1 MYPIEHLLQEHR
13 DIRAQIADLRA
24 ATCDLAMRGAAAL
37 PDALPV
43 LRRIGQMM
51 QTQLALHAKKE
62 DEALFP
68 AIEAVLGTDGSPTVV
83 MRQEHDD
90 IHARGAMMRQVL
102 HQLSM
107 MEHPA
112 IETEAEKLHLLSVNG
127 GSAATLRATAEE
139 IIELLD
145 AHFGKEEQMLFPM
158 AENVLGAETLAEV
171 CQKMEALD
179 RSKGQ
184 PE

>member
-1 MYPIEHLLQEHR
+1 MHPIEHLLQEHH
-13 DIRAQIADLRA
+13 DIRAQIADLCA
-24 ATCDLAMRGAAAL
+24 ATRDLATRGAAAL

-43 LRRIGQMM
+43 LRRFGQMM

-68 AIEAVLGTDGSPTVV
+68 AIEAVLGTDGSPTFV

-90 IHARGAMMRQVL
+90 IHARGEMMRQVL
-102 HQLSM
+102 HQLSV

-112 IETEAEKLHLLSVNG
+112 IEMGTEKLQLWSANG
-127 GSAATLRATAEE
+127 GSAATLCATAEE

-145 AHFGKEEQMLFPM
+145 AHFDKEEQMIFPI
-158 AENVLGAETLAEV
+158 AENVLGEEMLAEV
-171 CQKMEALD
+171 GQKMEALL
-179 RSKGQ
+179 SES
-184 PE
+184 P